1 MPHCLLEEVDGLVA
15 QDQDSRSNV
24 IRQATMMYVQ
34 QRKREKIREW
44 LQQGYVEMAPL
55 NLRLAAEAFP
65 AETEADVIAR
75 RLVSG
80 G

>member
-1 MPHCLLEEVDGLVA
+1 MPPCLLEEVDGLVA
-15 QDQDSRSNV
+15 KDRDSRSNV

-34 QRKREKIREW
+34 QRKRERIREW

-55 NLRLAAEAFP
+55 NLRLAAEAFL
-65 AETEADVIAR
+65 AETEADQIAH
-75 RLVSG
+75 RLASG